1 MCVCFFGSS
10 FSRIFNL
17 KNRPDA
23 TSVTLVLAT
32 SVRHA
37 HPVRMSSA
45 PTTPGCVL
53 RYRHRPR
60 ARGEKTAGVLKM
72 GRPPGFWAFW
82 AETVA
87 KTHRHAFAWPSGSGC
102 CLGTCIWPTLPSSSH
117 GRHLLR
123 HLQVRRQRWR
133 NGRFWGLGPVRHP
146 RRPSDATAANFK
158 SSSSGALKLGGEGR
172 NITVA
177 RPTKL
182 ERVARGTFEVV
193 PN

>member
-1 MCVCFFGSS
+1 MNARPRSS
-10 FSRIFNL
+10 RYREWEAETAHRSLPAANSNHCPFHYSRASSI
-17 KNRPDA
+17 
-23 TSVTLVLAT
+23 TLVLAT

-117 GRHLLR
+117 SRHLTCFVTYR
-123 HLQVRRQRWR
+123 CADSAGEMVDF
-133 NGRFWGLGPVRHP
+133 GVWGLFATPDALATRQPLISKVP
-146 RRPSDATAANFK
+146 RAA
-158 SSSSGALKLGGEGR
+158 R
-172 NITVA
+172 
-177 RPTKL
+177 
-182 ERVARGTFEVV
+182 
-193 PN
+193 